1 MPPPRPGHAEVMR
14 PSEALA
20 QARSVF
26 VLGLSDHPTDQ
37 PSMLMVEVDEG
48 PDVARLNELAPTLPC
63 VTIGVAA
70 GPVGDPPLGF
80 DVLLTTGAGSPR
92 PWVSCAD
99 LDRSVAEM
107 GDRITGSRLAA
118 VALVQLLRMGEGL
131 SLRDAVVAESFVYSM
146 LQAGPTFKSWLANRR
161 PGRPETSAS
170 PPVLVTRDG
179 THLEIVL
186 NRPSV
191 RNALNGAMRDHLIDA
206 LQVAATDATVETVR
220 ISGAGPSFCSGGDL
234 NEFGLAEDPATA
246 HAVRVGRSVGLA
258 LDACAG
264 RVAVDVHGSC
274 VGAGIEFP
282 AFAGRIRSSADAAF
296 SLPEVAFGLIPGAG
310 GTASI
315 PRRIGRH
322 RAAFM
327 ALSGASVSASTA
339 LEWGLVDEIR

>member
-1 MPPPRPGHAEVMR
+1 MPPRPGHAGVMG

-20 QARSVF
+20 EARSAF
-26 VLGLSDHPTDQ
+26 VLGLADRPTDQ
-37 PSMLMVEVDEG
+37 PSMLVVEVDEG
-48 PDVARLNELAPTLPC
+48 DDVARVNALAPTLPC

-80 DVLLTTGAGSPR
+80 DVLLSTGAGPPR
-92 PWVSCAD
+92 PWISCTD
-99 LDRSVAEM
+99 LDRTLADL
-107 GDRITGSRLAA
+107 GTRIAGSPLAA
-118 VALVQLLRMGEGL
+118 VALVQLLRMGERL

-146 LQAGPTFKSWLANRR
+146 LQAGPTFKSWLANRQ
-161 PGRPETSAS
+161 PGLSDTSVS
-170 PPVLVTRDG
+170 SPVLVTRDG
-179 THLEIVL
+179 AHMEIVL

-191 RNALNGAMRDHLIDA
+191 HNALNRAMRDGLIDA
-206 LQVAATDATVETVR
+206 LEVVTTDSSVETVR

-258 LDACAG
+258 VDACAD
-264 RVAVDVHGSC
+264 RVAVDLHGSC
-274 VGAGIEFP
+274 VGAGIEIP
-282 AFAGRIRSSADAAF
+282 AFAGRIRSSANAAF
-296 SLPEVAFGLIPGAG
+296 SLPEIAFGLIPGAG

-327 ALSGASVSASTA
+327 ALSGGNVDAATA